1 MICKNCGANN
11 PDGKLFCS
19 ECGARLDDAKVCPN
33 CGAVTNGKFC
43 PDCGYDLRETEK
55 DEKETPE
62 IKSKRKVVGEWF
74 IFAAL
79 VLTVLGE
86 TYFCIK
92 WVLQFRLILRIT
104 ESDTLDRV
112 LNVGQSISQSIG
124 NMLIF
129 AGAITALVLF
139 FGKNKT
145 KKKYAFFSAFSVFLF
160 IAKNGSF
167 VSVIN
172 NYIGMKYLHGD
183 VSLLYYV
190 RALIIPTVALVAGIL
205 TVAGCVLCCDK
216 FGKNSNK
223 RVFAGCVLCVVGLIS
238 ILLLNA
244 LMPYKESI
252 IFFLYR
258 LCRKIMEHFELEFVI
273 IDKIYSIIT
282 SFMSDGIAI
291 LIAFTAYWFMT
302 ETRGEAHFVNII
314 LSGQIL
320 LSNLSQFLT
329 LNYFIKI
336 MSDSDWRFLYY
347 NPFTVPFII
356 TTIALALIAF
366 LCAVLNFAIRKGVER
381 KQTVRK
387 RNKI

>member
-1 MICKNCGANN
+1 M
-11 PDGKLFCS
+11 
-19 ECGARLDDAKVCPN
+19 
-33 CGAVTNGKFC
+33 
-43 PDCGYDLRETEK
+43 
-55 DEKETPE
+55 
-62 IKSKRKVVGEWF
+62 
-74 IFAAL
+74 
-79 VLTVLGE
+79 
-86 TYFCIK
+86 
-92 WVLQFRLILRIT
+92 
-104 ESDTLDRV
+104 
-112 LNVGQSISQSIG
+112 
-124 NMLIF
+124 
-129 AGAITALVLF
+129 ITAFILF
-139 FGKNKT
+139 FRKNK

-160 IAKNGSF
+160 ISKNGSF
-167 VSVIN
+167 ASIIN

-190 RALIIPTVALVAGIL
+190 RAFIIPTVALVAGIL

-216 FGKNSNK
+216 FCKNSDK

>member
-1 MICKNCGANN
+1 
-11 PDGKLFCS
+11 
-19 ECGARLDDAKVCPN
+19 
-33 CGAVTNGKFC
+33 
-43 PDCGYDLRETEK
+43 
-55 DEKETPE
+55 
-62 IKSKRKVVGEWF
+62 
-74 IFAAL
+74 
-79 VLTVLGE
+79 
-86 TYFCIK
+86 
-92 WVLQFRLILRIT
+92 
-104 ESDTLDRV
+104 
-112 LNVGQSISQSIG
+112 
-124 NMLIF
+124 MLIF

-172 NYIGMKYLHGD
+172 NYIGMKYLHGE

-244 LMPYKESI
+244 LMPFKESI

-347 NPFTVPFII
+347 
-356 TTIALALIAF
+356 
-366 LCAVLNFAIRKGVER
+366 AVYHNDDSLGFNCIFVRRSEFCDTKRSRKEANR
-381 KQTVRK
+381 AQKE
-387 RNKI
+387 

>member
-282 SFMSDGIAI
+282 SFMPDGIAI